1 MASRWGNNGKSD
13 RLYFLGLQ
21 NHWSRGDSM
30 HGDCSHEI
38 KRHFLLGRKATSDL
52 DSTLKSRDVTLPTKI
67 HLVKAVVLLVVMY
80 ECEIW
85 TIKKAEC
92 RRTDAFEL
100 LCWRRLESPLAYK
113 IKPVNPKGNQYW
125 IFILMT
131 AGEAESPILWPADVK
146 NWLIEKDPDAGK
158 DWRQEEK
165 RAAEDEM
172 FGWHHWLNGHEF
184 EQTGRWWRTE
194 KPVMLQSMG

>member
-131 AGEAESPILWPADVK
+131 AAEAESPILWPADVK

-184 EQTGRWWRTE
+184 EQTCRWWRTE